1 MRIKFK
7 VFTFVYKSLQG
18 QCPKYIKSIVELYVT
33 EKTKLR
39 SNQIY
44 QRLKSTKNIC
54 STLSGGNELPY
65 NIKQADSIDSF
76 KSKLKTFLF
85 DLF

>member
-1 MRIKFK
+1 MI
-7 VFTFVYKSLQG
+7 
-18 QCPKYIKSIVELYVT
+18 ELYST
-33 EKTKLR
+33 ERTGLR

-44 QRLKSTKNIC
+44 QRLKVPTVRRKTFAARSY
-54 STLSGGNELPY
+54 SVVAPQWWNELP
-65 NIKQADSIDSF
+65 NNVKQADNIDSF